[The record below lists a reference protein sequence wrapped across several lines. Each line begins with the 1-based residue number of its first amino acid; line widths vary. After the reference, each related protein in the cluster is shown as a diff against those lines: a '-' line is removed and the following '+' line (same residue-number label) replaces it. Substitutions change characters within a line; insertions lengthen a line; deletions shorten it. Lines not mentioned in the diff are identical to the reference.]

1 MEMLSS
7 ISAASGG
14 LCGQNCSCSSFQR
27 YWTRYFNGCLRRSIR
42 VTLMRTVVD
51 SSPPIGHKLL
61 ASDLSCRMMSGKTV
75 PSGLQKR
82 ANPRGPGG
90 QTTQV
95 GSQDKWLPP
104 KCKTHPACANARAE
118 QRSGPSCNYHG
129 QTPAC
134 RGLPI
139 DNAPSAR
146 VTIHQYP
153 CGPLLT

>member
-1 MEMLSS
+1 PGILFGFTPECCSASARNPVRLAPECCSACPGIRIHLSV
-7 ISAASGG
+7 AA
-14 LCGQNCSCSSFQR
+14 LWRQILND
-27 YWTRYFNGCLRRSIR
+27 I
-42 VTLMRTVVD
+42 
-51 SSPPIGHKLL
+51 
-61 ASDLSCRMMSGKTV
+61 DLTKVHLKDDLPAPRALWPETV

-90 QTTQV
+90 RTTQV
-95 GSQDKWLPP
+95 GSQDRWLPP

-129 QTPAC
+129 QTLAC

-153 CGPLLT
+153 CGSLPT